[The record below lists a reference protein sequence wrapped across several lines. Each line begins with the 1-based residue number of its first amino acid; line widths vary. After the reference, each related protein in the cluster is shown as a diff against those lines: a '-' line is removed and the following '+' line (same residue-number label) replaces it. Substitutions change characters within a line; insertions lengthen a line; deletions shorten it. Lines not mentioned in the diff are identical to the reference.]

1 MFLFV
6 AANDPRHPRR
16 ANGQWASKPPAWP
29 PDATLAA
36 DLAEPAA
43 APVPETRTC
52 IARPFGSEVPC
63 GRSTTDPGRM
73 CPHHPPTEHPYP
85 REAASAPSTTPETLA
100 RLASLEDRSVLER
113 IARHPNTDPATLD
126 RLASTA
132 AHRLVRVGVA
142 RHPNTDAAT
151 LDRLAGD
158 PDGMVRLEVASRPDA
173 TAGHLDTVAAASDV
187 GGVIRNTVAE
197 HPNTGAATLARL
209 AADPDPEVRAAAAAN
224 PNTPAAG
231 RSAGGLLAD

>member
-113 IARHPNTDPATLD
+113 IARHPNTD
-126 RLASTA
+126 
-132 AHRLVRVGVA
+132 
-142 RHPNTDAAT
+142 AAT